1 MRKVTHAVY
10 ICKLLERLSSVNA
23 FIVCKYKLNLPTRTR
38 SYYFLVVRFHKAMT
52 RTVSNWIY
60 IQIIGMAC
68 FNAQAGTWLICFQ
81 GSLINVIYH

>member
-10 ICKLLERLSSVNA
+10 I
-23 FIVCKYKLNLPTRTR
+23 
-38 SYYFLVVRFHKAMT
+38 VRFNKAMT
-52 RTVSNWIY
+52 RTMSNWIY

-81 GSLINVIYH
+81 GSLINVLSLNQLNIHAETVI